1 LFLGTISTKP
11 IKCRCASAIYLIKN
25 GYGILM
31 DSSEGSYGQ
40 LMDHFGSL
48 EKVNEAL
55 LRTKVIFITHIHGDH
70 QLGVLKLM
78 WERDRLLTEEE
89 VAAGNKL
96 FVVVPLLMQKWMQL
110 FINDQLEH
118 PEMVELVLSQELN
131 PE

>member
-1 LFLGTISTKP
+1 
-11 IKCRCASAIYLIKN
+11 
-25 GYGILM
+25 M